1 MMADAASAPG
11 GAVLSD
17 EQVERHLVELL
28 PAWRLADGS
37 IRRSIRTGGWK
48 ATLMVTN
55 TIGHLAETAWHHPE
69 LQLSYARVDIGLNTH
84 DAGGITAKDLAL
96 AAQIEAVLMW
106 RPGCASPAVFE
117 GTPDEPA
124 HRYIDYD

>member
-1 MMADAASAPG
+1 MSVDAAATPG
-11 GAVLSD
+11 GAVLSQ
-17 EQVERHLVELL
+17 EQVVRHLAEHL
-28 PAWRLADGS
+28 PAWTLSEGS

-55 TIGHLAETAWHHPE
+55 TIGHLAEVAWHHPE
-69 LQLSYARVDIGLNTH
+69 LKLSYARVDIGLNTH

-106 RPGCASPAVFE
+106 RPGSEPGAVFE

-124 HRYIDYD
+124 YRYIDYD

>member
-1 MMADAASAPG
+1 MSADAAAAPG

-17 EQVERHLVELL
+17 EQVARHLADRL

-48 ATLMVTN
+48 ASLMVAN
-55 TIGHLAETAWHHPE
+55 TIGHLAEVAWHHPE

-84 DAGGITAKDLAL
+84 DAGGITAKDLVL
-96 AAQIEAVLMW
+96 AAQIESVLMW
-106 RPGCASPAVFE
+106 RPGSAPGAVFE

-124 HRYIDYD
+124 HRYIAYD